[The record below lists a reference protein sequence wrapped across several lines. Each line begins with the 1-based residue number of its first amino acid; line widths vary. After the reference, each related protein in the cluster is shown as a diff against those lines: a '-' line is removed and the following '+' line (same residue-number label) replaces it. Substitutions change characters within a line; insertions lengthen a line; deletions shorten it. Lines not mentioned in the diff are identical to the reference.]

1 MKLLILLL
9 LVSCGKDLK
18 NLKLAPPVPV
28 NPIITFTGDSSNDPR
43 LAGVT
48 LSIDTSK
55 LNQEVPVQELLGS
68 NVCQK
73 SLGNNNSVED
83 TGVTENYL
91 IVESSDEGASG
102 IIRFGHLAYDD
113 SAGDDELCKLFS
125 KESYN
130 FTFDGNTLTIY
141 AIAPGKSWD
150 GAQNSFLL
158 N

>member
-1 MKLLILLL
+1 MRLLILLL

-18 NLKLAPPVPV
+18 NIKLAPPVPV

-43 LAGVT
+43 LAGVA

-55 LNQEVPVQELLGS
+55 LNQEVPVQELLGNS
-68 NVCQK
+68 VCQK
-73 SLGNNNSVED
+73 ALGNNNSVQD
-83 TGVTENYL
+83 TGVTENHL
-91 IVESSDEGASG
+91 IVESTDGGASG
-102 IIRFGHLAYDD
+102 VIRFSHLAYYD
-113 SAGDDELCKLFS
+113 SAGSDELCKLFS

-150 GAQNSFLL
+150 GAQSTFLL